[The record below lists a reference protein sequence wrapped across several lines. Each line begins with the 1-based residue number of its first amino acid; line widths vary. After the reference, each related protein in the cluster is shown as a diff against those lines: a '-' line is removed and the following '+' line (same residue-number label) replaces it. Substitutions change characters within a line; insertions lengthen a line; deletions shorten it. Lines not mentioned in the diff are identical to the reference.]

1 MLTGTDAST
10 GGKDNE
16 GNRTPTPKAN
26 GLGAPSIAAKGAA
39 ELDRKTAETDW
50 AQY

>member
-1 MLTGTDAST
+1 MLKGIDAST

-26 GLGAPSIAAKGAA
+26 GLGAPSIAVRGAA
-39 ELDRKTAETDW
+39 ELSHKTAETD
-50 AQY
+50 